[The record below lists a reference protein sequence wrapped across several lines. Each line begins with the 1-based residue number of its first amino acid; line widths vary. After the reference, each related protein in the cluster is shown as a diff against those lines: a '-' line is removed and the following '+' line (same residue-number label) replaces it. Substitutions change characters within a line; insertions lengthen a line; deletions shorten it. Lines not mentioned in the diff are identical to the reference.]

1 MWFVYV
7 FMVRLMTSSTAEI
20 MIASNYDLIWKL
32 WIVKDVEW
40 SVEAGGGVNVVYF
53 KVIHMKA
60 KIKKELLN
68 IYGKPTILTPNTFQM
83 IVKGITN
90 AMQNYS

>member
-1 MWFVYV
+1 VIRLRVYGT
-7 FMVRLMTSSTAEI
+7 FNDIFNSWDHDSIELWR
-20 MIASNYDLIWKL
+20 DLKT
-32 WIVKDVEW
+32 VNCENVEW